1 MLNKIRIYDVENLPF
16 ACQVSVK
23 TLNGTI
29 ENAVVVVGA
38 IAFKDGMIIDF
49 KDIASMEVYLG
60 WQ

>member
-1 MLNKIRIYDVENLPF
+1 MIRIYDIQNLPF

-23 TLNGTI
+23 TLNGTM
-29 ENAVVVVGA
+29 ENAVVIIGA

-49 KDIASMEVYLG
+49 QDIEPMEVYLG